1 MRRAHLSSYS
11 AWGHVRSAAR
21 GVWCRTQ
28 ASLLFG
34 VTVINSKKAQGLLQ
48 DAMTAQGQLIQ
59 FRPASTATID
69 LPATKNP
76 RVRFDAVTMAQTE
89 LDMLDAH
96 MDFRMDTFEVSRLCV
111 CDSCFQPRGLV
122 PLYSC
127 CSLAS
132 TSRACAQ
139 GSAALGSNSDSLMQA
154 TPATKVR
161 LYAALLGC
169 HGAFEDRVEQ
179 HLKSGS
185 LCPSATG
192 RATPTEK

>member
-96 MDFRMDTFEVSRLCV
+96 MDFRMDTFEVSRLRV
-111 CDSCFQPRGLV
+111 CELQLLPQRVGATHSTAA
-122 PLYSC
+122 

-132 TSRACAQ
+132 TSP
-139 GSAALGSNSDSLMQA
+139 G
-154 TPATKVR
+154 
-161 LYAALLGC
+161 
-169 HGAFEDRVEQ
+169 
-179 HLKSGS
+179 
-185 LCPSATG
+185 
-192 RATPTEK
+192 

>member
-59 FRPASTATID
+59 FRPASTPTID

-96 MDFRMDTFEVSRLCV
+96 MDFRMDTFEVSRLRV
-111 CDSCFQPRGLV
+111 CELQLV
-122 PLYSC
+122 PAARVGATLQ
-127 CSLAS
+127 LLQPGLDIARL
-132 TSRACAQ
+132 SRTGLEQRQPHAGHSSHQ
-139 GSAALGSNSDSLMQA
+139 GEMLCGFS
-154 TPATKVR
+154 R
-161 LYAALLGC
+161 LHC
-169 HGAFEDRVEQ
+169 AFEDWVEQ

>member
-1 MRRAHLSSYS
+1 
-11 AWGHVRSAAR
+11 
-21 GVWCRTQ
+21 
-28 ASLLFG
+28 LLFG

-48 DAMTAQGQLIQ
+48 DAMTAQGQLVQ

-96 MDFRMDTFEVSRLCV
+96 MDFRMDTFEVSRLR
-111 CDSCFQPRGLV
+111 DSCFQPRGLV

-132 TSRACAQ
+132 TSP